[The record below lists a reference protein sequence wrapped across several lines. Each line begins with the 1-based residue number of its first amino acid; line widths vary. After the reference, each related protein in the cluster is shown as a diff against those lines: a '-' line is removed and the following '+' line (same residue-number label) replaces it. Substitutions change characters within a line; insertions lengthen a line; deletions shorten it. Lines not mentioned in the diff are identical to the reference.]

1 MSESKPSSAT
11 SVVRIGL
18 LGCGEV
24 GSAVARELLA
34 RDDFELS
41 RIAVLNPNKARPV
54 HLDPA
59 LLTIDALD
67 VALDPCIDIVI
78 EVIGGVSPT
87 IDFVSAAL
95 LSGKPVVTAN
105 KELLASPCGS
115 SVFDIADRA
124 ETPLLYEA
132 AVGGGVPIV
141 RALKE
146 SLRGDRVERIEAVLN
161 GTTNFVLDRMSDG
174 IAFDEALLAA
184 QAHGYAEADP
194 SADVSG
200 RDAAAKI
207 ALLGSIAFGRRF
219 SVDDVRIAGIE
230 SVRVEDVSEARERG
244 NAIKSIA
251 TATRSGH
258 GFSLSVGPRELS
270 GGDVLASIRSE
281 NNGIVVDAE
290 LGGRLTFIG
299 PGAGGA
305 ATCSAA
311 IGDVLAAVHHV
322 TGSRR
327 RDQRTAA

>member
-1 MSESKPSSAT
+1 MSESAPRSAE
-11 SVVRIGL
+11 SVVRVGL

-34 RDDFELS
+34 RDDFELT
-41 RIAVLNPNKARPV
+41 RIAVLDPDKSRPV
-54 HLDPA
+54 RLDPA
-59 LLTIDALD
+59 LLTTDALD

-78 EVIGGVSPT
+78 EAIGGVSPT

-95 LSGKPVVTAN
+95 LAGKPVVTAN

-174 IAFDEALLAA
+174 IAFDDALLTA

-194 SADVSG
+194 SADTSG

-207 ALLGSIAFGRRF
+207 ALLGSIAFGKRF
-219 SVDDVRIAGIE
+219 SIDDVRIAGIE
-230 SVRVEDVSEARERG
+230 SVRVGDVSEATGRG
-244 NAIKSIA
+244 NAIKMIA
-251 TATRSGH
+251 TARRSGDDV
-258 GFSLSVGPRELS
+258 FLSVGPKEVS
-270 GGDVLASIRSE
+270 GGDVLAGIKSE
-281 NNGIVVDAE
+281 NNCIVVDAE

-305 ATCSAA
+305 PTSSAV
-311 IGDVLAAVHHV
+311 IGDVLAAAQHL
-322 TGSRR
+322 TGTRR
-327 RDQRTAA
+327 QDQPTAA